1 MDPNSSAAPAPAA
14 MMRRSSSSSRR
25 SRRRHTTTEVNHAQT
40 DSDNGSSIKPGQRQL
55 TNISPPVRRAPPASH
70 KRSASGPATDG
81 VLHQR
86 SRSFRNFL
94 TTVNPARRTISSN
107 NLFARTSASPT
118 SFGHGRSKSS
128 VDHMARSRGRSAR
141 SAQKT
146 IKSRSSGS

>member
-14 MMRRSSSSSRR
+14 RMRHSSSSSRR
-25 SRRRHTTTEVNHAQT
+25 SRRHRHTTAEVNHART

-55 TNISPPVRRAPPASH
+55 TNMSPPARRAAPASH

-86 SRSFRNFL
+86 SRSFRDFL

-107 NLFARTSASPT
+107 NLFSRTSASPT
-118 SFGHGRSKSS
+118 SFGHGRSKST
-128 VDHMARSRGRSAR
+128 VDHMARSRGR